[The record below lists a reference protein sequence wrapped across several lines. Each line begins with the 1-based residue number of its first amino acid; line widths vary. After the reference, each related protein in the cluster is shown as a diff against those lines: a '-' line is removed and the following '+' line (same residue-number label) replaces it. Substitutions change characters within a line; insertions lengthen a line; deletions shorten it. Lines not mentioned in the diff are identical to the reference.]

1 MKGDQPVIIVKKGGH
16 GHGGHHGGAWKVAYA
31 DFVTAM
37 MAFFLVMWIV
47 GQSNP
52 MKAGVAGYFRDP
64 GVFERGTGGSAG
76 IMPGAPKGI
85 TSPTPTPND
94 TDIAVA
100 KEVLEQA
107 AQRMREAIE
116 QLPDF
121 AKIKDRVDIEVTS
134 EGLRIELIDTANDSF
149 FQVGS
154 AELHSDSKQLLGVIA
169 NELGKIPNRIAVE
182 GHTDG
187 RAFEGRGGYG
197 NWELSADRANASRRL
212 LAEAGIADDRFASVT
227 GRGDRDPLISSDPAA
242 AGNRR
247 ISITLL
253 REKSP
258 EELAASQGGGTGA
271 GPGRG
276 AGAGNGTATT
286 PRPGP
291 GPAPEGRLIPR

>member
-1 MKGDQPVIIVKKGGH
+1 MKDQPVIIVKKSGH
-16 GHGGHHGGAWKVAYA
+16 AHGGHHGGAWKVAYA

-64 GVFERGTGGSAG
+64 GVFDRGTGGSAG

-121 AKIKDRVDIEVTS
+121 SKIKDRVDIEVTS

-154 AELHSDSKQLLGVIA
+154 AMLHNDSKQLLGVIA
-169 NELGKIPNRIAVE
+169 GELGKIPNRVAVE

-197 NWELSADRANASRRL
+197 NWELSADRANSARRAMMETGL
-212 LAEAGIADDRFASVT
+212 RPEQVDTVRGYADRRPRIADD
-227 GRGDRDPLISSDPAA
+227 PLDAR
-242 AGNRR
+242 NRR
-247 ISITLL
+247 ISIVVHN
-253 REKSP
+253 S
-258 EELAASQGGGTGA
+258 
-271 GPGRG
+271 
-276 AGAGNGTATT
+276 
-286 PRPGP
+286 
-291 GPAPEGRLIPR
+291 

>member
-1 MKGDQPVIIVKKGGH
+1 MKDQPVIIVKKGGH
-16 GHGGHHGGAWKVAYA
+16 NHGGHHGGAWKVAYA

-64 GVFERGTGGSAG
+64 GVFDRGTGGAAG

-85 TSPTPTPND
+85 TSPAPTPND

-107 AQRMREAIE
+107 AQRLREAIE

-121 AKIKDRVDIEVTS
+121 SKIKDRVDIEVTS

-154 AELHSDSKQLLGVIA
+154 AVLHNDSKQLLGVIA
-169 NELGKIPNRIAVE
+169 SELGKIPNRVAVE

-187 RAFEGRGGYG
+187 RPFGGRDGYG
-197 NWELSADRANASRRL
+197 NWELSADRANSARRAMQDTGL
-212 LAEAGIADDRFASVT
+212 RPDQIDTVRGYADRRPRIADD
-227 GRGDRDPLISSDPAA
+227 PLDAR
-242 AGNRR
+242 NRR
-247 ISITLL
+247 ISIVV
-253 REKSP
+253 RNS
-258 EELAASQGGGTGA
+258 
-271 GPGRG
+271 
-276 AGAGNGTATT
+276 
-286 PRPGP
+286 
-291 GPAPEGRLIPR
+291 

>member
-1 MKGDQPVIIVKKGGH
+1 VAMKDQPVIIVKKGGH
-16 GHGGHHGGAWKVAYA
+16 AHGGHHGGAWKVAYA

-47 GQSNP
+47 GESNP
-52 MKAGVAGYFRDP
+52 RKAGVAGYFRDP
-64 GVFERGTGGSAG
+64 GVFERGTGGAAG

-107 AQRMREAIE
+107 AQRLREAIE

-121 AKIKDRVDIEVTS
+121 SKIKDRVDIEVTS

-154 AELHSDSKQLLGVIA
+154 ATLHSDSKQLLGVIA
-169 NELGKIPNRIAVE
+169 SELGKIPNRVAVE

-187 RAFEGRGGYG
+187 RPFGGRDGYG
-197 NWELSADRANASRRL
+197 NWELSADRANSARRAMQDSGL
-212 LAEAGIADDRFASVT
+212 RPDQVDTVRGYADRRPRIADD
-227 GRGDRDPLISSDPAA
+227 PLDAR
-242 AGNRR
+242 NRR
-247 ISITLL
+247 ISIVV
-253 REKSP
+253 RNS
-258 EELAASQGGGTGA
+258 
-271 GPGRG
+271 
-276 AGAGNGTATT
+276 
-286 PRPGP
+286 
-291 GPAPEGRLIPR
+291 

>member
-1 MKGDQPVIIVKKGGH
+1 MKDQPVIIVKKGGH
-16 GHGGHHGGAWKVAYA
+16 GKHGHHGGAWKVAYA

-76 IMPGAPKGI
+76 IMPGAPRGI
-85 TSPTPTPND
+85 TAPTPTPND

-107 AQRMREAIE
+107 AQRLREAIE

-121 AKIKDRVDIEVTS
+121 SKIKDRVEIEVTP

-149 FQVGS
+149 FKVGS
-154 AELHSDSKQLLGVIA
+154 AALHEDSKLLLGVIA
-169 NELGKIPNRIAVE
+169 GELGKIPNRVAVE

-197 NWELSADRANASRRL
+197 NWELSADRANSARRAMTESGL
-212 LAEAGIADDRFASVT
+212 RPDQVDTVRGYADRRPRIAG
-227 GRGDRDPLISSDPAA
+227 DPLDAR
-242 AGNRR
+242 NRR
-247 ISITLL
+247 ISIVV
-253 REKSP
+253 RNS
-258 EELAASQGGGTGA
+258 
-271 GPGRG
+271 
-276 AGAGNGTATT
+276 
-286 PRPGP
+286 
-291 GPAPEGRLIPR
+291 

>member
-1 MKGDQPVIIVKKGGH
+1 MKDQPVIVVKKSGH
-16 GHGGHHGGAWKVAYA
+16 SHGGHHGGAWKVAYA

-64 GVFERGTGGSAG
+64 GVFDRGTGGAAG

-85 TSPTPTPND
+85 TSPAPTPND
-94 TDIAVA
+94 TDVAVA

-107 AQRMREAIE
+107 AQRLREAIE

-121 AKIKDRVDIEVTS
+121 SKIKDRVDIEVTS

-154 AELHSDSKQLLGVIA
+154 AMLHSDSKQLLAVIA
-169 NELGKIPNRIAVE
+169 GELGKIPNRIAVE

-187 RAFEGRGGYG
+187 RAFGGRDGYG
-197 NWELSADRANASRRL
+197 NWELSADRANSARRAMQDSGL
-212 LAEAGIADDRFASVT
+212 RSDQVDTVRGYADRHPRIADD
-227 GRGDRDPLISSDPAA
+227 PLDAR
-242 AGNRR
+242 NRR
-247 ISITLL
+247 ISIVVHN
-253 REKSP
+253 S
-258 EELAASQGGGTGA
+258 
-271 GPGRG
+271 
-276 AGAGNGTATT
+276 
-286 PRPGP
+286 
-291 GPAPEGRLIPR
+291 

>member
-1 MKGDQPVIIVKKGGH
+1 VAMKDQPVIIVKKAGH
-16 GHGGHHGGAWKVAYA
+16 SHGGHHGGAWKVAYA

-64 GVFERGTGGSAG
+64 GVFDRGTGGAAG

-85 TSPTPTPND
+85 TSPAPTPND

-107 AQRMREAIE
+107 AQRLREAIE

-121 AKIKDRVDIEVTS
+121 SKIKDRVDIEVTS

-154 AELHSDSKQLLGVIA
+154 AELHSDSKQLLAVIA
-169 NELGKIPNRIAVE
+169 SELGKIPNRVAVE

-187 RAFEGRGGYG
+187 RPFEGRGGYG
-197 NWELSADRANASRRL
+197 NWELSADRANAARRAMQDSGL
-212 LAEAGIADDRFASVT
+212 RPDQVDTVRGYADKRPRIADD
-227 GRGDRDPLISSDPAA
+227 PLDAR
-242 AGNRR
+242 NRR
-247 ISITLL
+247 ISIVV
-253 REKSP
+253 RNS
-258 EELAASQGGGTGA
+258 
-271 GPGRG
+271 
-276 AGAGNGTATT
+276 
-286 PRPGP
+286 
-291 GPAPEGRLIPR
+291 

>member
-1 MKGDQPVIIVKKGGH
+1 MKDQPVIIVKKGGH
-16 GHGGHHGGAWKVAYA
+16 AHGGHHGGAWKVAYA

-64 GVFERGTGGSAG
+64 GVFERGTGGAAG

-107 AQRMREAIE
+107 AQRLREAIE

-121 AKIKDRVDIEVTS
+121 SKIKDRVDIEVTS

-154 AELHSDSKQLLGVIA
+154 ATLHSDSKQLLGVIA
-169 NELGKIPNRIAVE
+169 SELGKIPNRVAVE

-187 RAFEGRGGYG
+187 RPFGGRDGYG
-197 NWELSADRANASRRL
+197 NWELSADRANSARRAMQDRGL
-212 LAEAGIADDRFASVT
+212 RADQVDTVRGYADKRPRIADD
-227 GRGDRDPLISSDPAA
+227 PLDAR
-242 AGNRR
+242 NRR
-247 ISITLL
+247 ISIVV
-253 REKSP
+253 RNS
-258 EELAASQGGGTGA
+258 
-271 GPGRG
+271 
-276 AGAGNGTATT
+276 
-286 PRPGP
+286 
-291 GPAPEGRLIPR
+291 